1 MFLEKFEERNL
12 TFPFN
17 TVGKDIFSRF
27 LNELKSGK
35 VIVPEKRSN
44 TNPDSLSCKSCS
56 SFCNTSCATSKSS
69 CGPTSPPYFFHGLFH
84 LFADADVVDDKAT
97 LFCAEFTVYTRNSLN
112 KRMFR

>member
-35 VIVPEKRSN
+35 VIIPEKTVKYQSRQ
-44 TNPDSLSCKSCS
+44 SLLQKLQ
-56 SFCNTSCATSKSS
+56 FIPQYFMCNLQIFLWPNFATI
-69 CGPTSPPYFFHGLFH
+69 FFHGLFH
-84 LFADADVVDDKAT
+84 LLANTYVVNDKTT
-97 LFCAEFTVYTRNSLN
+97 LFCAEFTIYTRNSLN

>member
-35 VIVPEKRSN
+35 VIVPEK
-44 TNPDSLSCKSCS
+44 TVEYQPWQSLLQKLQ
-56 SFCNTSCATSKSS
+56 FVLQYFMCNIQIFLWSDFATI
-69 CGPTSPPYFFHGLFH
+69 FFHGLFH